1 MKYVMAIAACTM
13 FCVSVHAESLITI
26 NGKTIRTSGNNI
38 AINNGMVIIDGKVM
52 TGSDSYDVTKGSGK
66 IVTQTREFPLFQ
78 ELEVDISANV
88 RVSSGNRARC
98 SIKGDDNILPLI
110 SFDVK
115 DGRLLISCEKSFTTK
130 NRIEINLQVPGLT
143 RVVLNGSGRINLD
156 GVAKEKV
163 SLEIRGS
170 GDISGE
176 GKTKDVLA
184 SIVGSGNLLLQE
196 LKATNVRVVL
206 NGSGNARVSATDT
219 LSGEINGSGDIV
231 YSGSPRTVNT
241 VVHGSGNI
249 NRERMD

>member
-1 MKYVMAIAACTM
+1 
-13 FCVSVHAESLITI
+13 
-26 NGKTIRTSGNNI
+26 
-38 AINNGMVIIDGKVM
+38 
-52 TGSDSYDVTKGSGK
+52 
-66 IVTQTREFPLFQ
+66 
-78 ELEVDISANV
+78 
-88 RVSSGNRARC
+88 
-98 SIKGDDNILPLI
+98 
-110 SFDVK
+110 
-115 DGRLLISCEKSFTTK
+115 
-130 NRIEINLQVPGLT
+130 
-143 RVVLNGSGRINLD
+143 VVLNGSGRIKLD

-170 GDISGE
+170 GDISGK

-249 NRERMD
+249 NRELMD